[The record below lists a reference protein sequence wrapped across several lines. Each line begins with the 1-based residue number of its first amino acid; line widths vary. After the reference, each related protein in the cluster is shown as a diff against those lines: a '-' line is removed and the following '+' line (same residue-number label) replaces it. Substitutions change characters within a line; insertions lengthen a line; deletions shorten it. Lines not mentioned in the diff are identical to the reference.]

1 MDNFEPFASTSTN
14 TQPQAFPSSTI
25 SEDTLHYIIH
35 LPPTSNTTPEGYAA
49 LITARVRTLLAAHSP
64 FDNGEWLWHKDA
76 WELKVV
82 REGDLQDR
90 RFEKGNEVPKVRFEE
105 DDDVNESGPR
115 KGMTGSTSSSGR
127 KLEGRMRI
135 GDSVDDEWLVVWLLR
150 QVSEEWPEVMIS

>member
-1 MDNFEPFASTSTN
+1 MDNLEPFASTSTN

-25 SEDTLHYIIH
+25 SEDTLHYIVH
-35 LPPTSNTTPEGYAA
+35 LPPNTKTTPEGYAA
-49 LITARVRTLLAAHSP
+49 LITARVGSLLAAHSP
-64 FDNGEWLWHKDA
+64 FHNGEWLWHKDA

-82 REGDLQDR
+82 RAGDLQDR
-90 RFEKGNEVPKVRFEE
+90 RFEKGNEVPKVRFE
-105 DDDVNESGPR
+105 DDDRDESGER
-115 KGMTGSTSSSGR
+115 KGTAGSAGSLGR

>member
-1 MDNFEPFASTSTN
+1 MDAFEPFASTSTN

-35 LPPTSNTTPEGYAA
+35 LPPNPETTAEGYAA
-49 LITARVRTLLAAHSP
+49 LITARVRSLLAAHSP
-64 FDNGEWLWHKDA
+64 FNNGEWLWHKDA

-82 REGDLQDR
+82 RAGDLQDR
-90 RFEKGNEVPKVRFEE
+90 RFEKGNEVSKVRFE
-105 DDDVNESGPR
+105 DDSHDESGER
-115 KGMTGSTSSSGR
+115 KGAVGSAGSLGR